1 MYTFC
6 VNGLT
11 RFVISSY
18 PPGIPLWMRPFRS
31 YSIFLV
37 FLLVY
42 LCLCLFS
49 FLTFFLLFFSSCL
62 YRSENTWHETSLRWP
77 QLEMFTKALSIA
89 IKNRSLFAFG
99 LNDPGITKV
108 LSFFF
113 SFPTSVHLWLLLSTR
128 FVSRYLVNANQIST
142 VSKARCI
149 FHSNCRRNR
158 HRLSNFFSLFLDFST
173 ITFWFRQAWNSVK
186 ILINESVFEVYGWKH
201 RKSIFVHSRIFM
213 SLCDRKHYEPFEC
226 DIVEKWNY
234 FFVQRYNPKI

>member
-18 PPGIPLWMRPFRS
+18 PPGIPLWIRPFRS

-42 LCLCLFS
+42 LCLRLFS
-49 FLTFFLLFFSSCL
+49 FLTFFLLFFFSCL

-149 FHSNCRRNR
+149 FESNCERNR
-158 HRLSNFFSLFLDFST
+158 HRLSNFFPVFLDFFLQSHCGLDKREILWKYWLTNQCSKST
-173 ITFWFRQAWNSVK
+173 GENIGSPFLFILEFLCHFVTAGITDHLNA
-186 ILINESVFEVYGWKH
+186 I
-201 RKSIFVHSRIFM
+201 
-213 SLCDRKHYEPFEC
+213 
-226 DIVEKWNY
+226 
-234 FFVQRYNPKI
+234 